1 MVDKSPHCGRVA
13 ITSQEVT
20 GTQGP
25 ELEKAGGRY
34 NGQTPKTRLIC
45 PIKIMTALP
54 KVSATE
60 TADLRDVHKRLA
72 KQSYAAYVAHLLGD
86 GFYRIERWIE
96 TKIYPKGWF

>member
-1 MVDKSPHCGRVA
+1 
-13 ITSQEVT
+13 
-20 GTQGP
+20 
-25 ELEKAGGRY
+25 
-34 NGQTPKTRLIC
+34 LIC

-96 TKIYPKGWF
+96 TKIYPRYF

>member
-1 MVDKSPHCGRVA
+1 
-13 ITSQEVT
+13 
-20 GTQGP
+20 
-25 ELEKAGGRY
+25 
-34 NGQTPKTRLIC
+34 
-45 PIKIMTALP
+45 MTALP
-54 KVSATE
+54 QVSATE